1 VKKYCGYSEFFHD
14 AGIAFVMENGDI
26 DFATHSER
34 YSRKKNDPVMH
45 PKLYDMMDTADHV
58 TYYEDYYIR
67 NSTDWH
73 KEYKGGLHNYMSM
86 RNQLHYGSL
95 VHDAF
100 IPHHVSHAANGF
112 YTRPWDDYED
122 TLILS
127 VDGAGEVQSMVIF
140 NHKFEILDEWEIPRS
155 LGYMYSTATSQM
167 GFRWMEDEYV
177 VMGLSAYGEP
187 RFGEELYD
195 WFYGVGTNTLKAW
208 KDGTY
213 SKYSHILHHMLE
225 KGKRE
230 DFAASV
236 QWVTEQV
243 FFDLALKCKEL
254 GAKKLIVTGGCAQN
268 IVAMTKIRPMF
279 EDMHIPI
286 APTDAGSALGAAAH
300 SWARE
305 TGNETGRLNWK
316 SPYLGHN
323 MSVDL
328 NPKQIA
334 KYLTRNKICGV
345 ANGRAEFGPRA
356 LGNRSLLADV
366 RTDTKTTVNKIKRR
380 QEFRPF
386 APAILS
392 EYADQYFEGY
402 MGEYMQ
408 YTSKAKHDYKSV
420 IHVDGTSRVQ
430 IVKPD
435 CESILRKILEEYF
448 ELTGVPMLLNTSL
461 NVRHKPMVN
470 THTHATAF
478 QGKYDTK
485 VFHYLRYS
493 GTVNEQTNKP

>member
-1 VKKYCGYSEFFHD
+1 MKKYCGYSEFFHD

-34 YSRKKNDPVMH
+34 YTRIKNDPMMH
-45 PKLYDMMDTADHV
+45 LKLYDMMDTADHV

-67 NSTDWH
+67 NSTAWH
-73 KEYKGGLHNYMSM
+73 SEYKGGLFNYISLL
-86 RNQLHYGSL
+86 NQQHYDAL

-112 YTRPWDDYED
+112 YTRPWESYED

-127 VDGAGEVQSMVIF
+127 VDGAGEVQSMVIY

-155 LGYMYSTATSQM
+155 LGYMYSDATRHL
-167 GFRWMEDEYV
+167 GFKHLEDEYV
-177 VMGLSAYGEP
+177 VMGMSAYGEP
-187 RFGEELYD
+187 TMGPELYD
-195 WFYGVGTNTLKAW
+195 WFYTIGINTIDAWKSGTYTKYSNTLELLRVRH
-208 KDGTY
+208 G
-213 SKYSHILHHMLE
+213 
-225 KGKRE
+225 RE
-230 DFAASV
+230 NFASSV

-243 FFDLALKCKEL
+243 FLDLALKCKNL

-268 IVAMTKIRPMF
+268 IVAMSMIRPLF
-279 EDMHIPI
+279 EDMHIPV
-286 APTDAGSALGAAAH
+286 APTDAGSALGAAAY
-300 SWARE
+300 SWAHE

-316 SPYLGHN
+316 SPYLGHD

-328 NPKQIA
+328 DPKKIA
-334 KYLTRNKICGV
+334 QYLVDHKVCGV
-345 ANGRAEFGPRA
+345 ANGKAEFGPRA

-366 RTDTKTTVNKIKRR
+366 RTNVKDTVNKIKKR

-392 EYADQYFEGY
+392 EHADQYFEGY

-408 YTSKAKHDYKSV
+408 YTCKAKHDYKSV

-430 IVKPD
+430 LVKPD
-435 CESILRKILEEYF
+435 CTSIIRPILEEYY
-448 ELTGVPMLLNTSL
+448 EMTGVPMLLNTSL
-461 NVRHKPMVN
+461 NVRGKPMVN
-470 THTHATAF
+470 THRNAMGF
-478 QGKYDTK
+478 QEQYKIK
-485 VFHYLRYS
+485 VFHR
-493 GTVNEQTNKP
+493 G

>member
-1 VKKYCGYSEFFHD
+1 
-14 AGIAFVMENGDI
+14 
-26 DFATHSER
+26 
-34 YSRKKNDPVMH
+34 
-45 PKLYDMMDTADHV
+45 
-58 TYYEDYYIR
+58 
-67 NSTDWH
+67 
-73 KEYKGGLHNYMSM
+73 
-86 RNQLHYGSL
+86 
-95 VHDAF
+95 
-100 IPHHVSHAANGF
+100 
-112 YTRPWDDYED
+112 
-122 TLILS
+122 
-127 VDGAGEVQSMVIF
+127 
-140 NHKFEILDEWEIPRS
+140 
-155 LGYMYSTATSQM
+155 
-167 GFRWMEDEYV
+167 MEDEYV

-187 RFGEELYD
+187 CMAQELYD
-195 WFYGVGTNTLKAW
+195 WFYNVETNTIKAW
-208 KDGTY
+208 KNGTY
-213 SKYSHILHHMLE
+213 TKYTDVLNYIE
-225 KGKRE
+225 KKSNKE

-243 FFDLALKCKEL
+243 FFDLALKCKNL

-268 IVAMTKIRPMF
+268 IVAMSMIRPIF
-279 EDMHIPI
+279 EDMHIPV

-334 KYLTRNKICGV
+334 KYLVKHKICGV

-366 RTDTKTTVNKIKRR
+366 RTDVKNTVNKIKRR

-386 APAILS
+386 APAIMS
-392 EYADQYFEGY
+392 EFADQYFEGY

-408 YTSKAKHDYKSV
+408 YTCKAKHDYKSV

-430 IVKPD
+430 LVKPD

-448 ELTGVPMLLNTSL
+448 KLTGVPMLLNTSL
-461 NVRHKPMVN
+461 NVRGKPMVN
-470 THTHATAF
+470 THTHARDF
-478 QGKYDTK
+478 EKQYKTK
-485 VFHYLRYS
+485 VFHEWPGR
-493 GTVNEQTNKP
+493 

>member
-1 VKKYCGYSEFFHD
+1 MKKYCGYSEFFHD

-26 DFATHSER
+26 DFAAHSER
-34 YSRKKNDPVMH
+34 YSRMKNDPRMH
-45 PKLYDMMDTADHV
+45 PKLYEMMDTADHV

-67 NSTDWH
+67 NSTEWH
-73 KEYKGGLHNYMSM
+73 KEYKGGLYNYMSM
-86 RNQLHYGSL
+86 KNQQHYDAL
-95 VHDAF
+95 VHDTY

-155 LGYMYSTATSQM
+155 LGYMYSTATRQL
-167 GFRWMEDEYV
+167 GFKHMEDEYV

-187 RFGEELYD
+187 CMAKELYD
-195 WFYGVGTNTLKAW
+195 WFYSVETNTIRAW
-208 KDGTY
+208 EDGTY
-213 SKYSHILHHMLE
+213 TKYADVLRYIEE
-225 KGKRE
+225 KSNRG

-243 FFDLALKCKEL
+243 FLDLAIKCKNL

-268 IVAMTKIRPMF
+268 IVAMSKIRPMF
-279 EDMHIPI
+279 EDMHIPV

-316 SPYLGHN
+316 SPYLGHDL
-323 MSVDL
+323 SVDL

-334 KYLTRNKICGV
+334 KYLNRNKICGV

-366 RTDTKTTVNKIKRR
+366 RTDLKTTVNQIKRR

-408 YTSKAKHDYKSV
+408 YTCKAKHDYKSV

-430 IVKPD
+430 VVKPD

-448 ELTGVPMLLNTSL
+448 TLTGVPMLLNTSL
-461 NVRHKPMVN
+461 NVRGKPMVN
-470 THTHATAF
+470 THTHARAF
-478 QGKYDTK
+478 EKHYRTK
-485 VFHYLRYS
+485 VFHAWS
-493 GTVNEQTNKP
+493 GK

>member
-1 VKKYCGYSEFFHD
+1 MKKYCGYSEFFHD

-34 YSRKKNDPVMH
+34 YTRIKNDPLMY

-67 NSTDWH
+67 NSTKWH
-73 KEYKGGLHNYMSM
+73 KTYKGGLYNYISM
-86 RNQLHYGSL
+86 KNQQHYDAL
-95 VHDAF
+95 VHDVY
-100 IPHHVSHAANGF
+100 ISHHVSHAANGF
-112 YTRPWDDYED
+112 YTRPWEDYED

-127 VDGAGEVQSMVIF
+127 VDGAGEVQSMVIY

-155 LGYMYSTATSQM
+155 LGYMYSDATRLL
-167 GFRWMEDEYV
+167 GYKHMEDEYV
-177 VMGLSAYGEP
+177 VMGLAAYGEP
-187 RFGEELYD
+187 KMGPELYD
-195 WFYGVGTNTLKAW
+195 WFYGTGTNTLDAW
-208 KDGTY
+208 RSGTY
-213 SKYSHILHHMLE
+213 TKYTKTLQHILD
-225 KGKRE
+225 KCGKN

-236 QWVTEQV
+236 QWVAEQV
-243 FFDLALKCKEL
+243 FLDLALKCKKL

-268 IVAMTKIRPMF
+268 IVSMSMIRPLF

-286 APTDAGSALGAAAH
+286 APNDAGSALGAAAY
-300 SWARE
+300 SWARA

-316 SPYLGHN
+316 SPYLGHD

-328 NPKQIA
+328 DPKKIA
-334 KYLTRNKICGV
+334 QYLVDHKVCGV
-345 ANGRAEFGPRA
+345 ANGKAEFGPRA

-366 RTDTKTTVNKIKRR
+366 RTNVKDTVNKIKKR

-392 EYADQYFEGY
+392 EHADQYFEGY

-408 YTSKAKHDYKSV
+408 YTCKAKHDYKSV

-430 IVKPD
+430 LVKPD
-435 CESILRKILEEYF
+435 CTSILRKILEEYY
-448 ELTGVPMLLNTSL
+448 EMTGVPMLLNTSL
-461 NVRHKPMVN
+461 NIRRQPMVN
-470 THTHATAF
+470 SHSHARHFENT
-478 QGKYDTK
+478 YNTK
-485 VFHYLRYS
+485 VFHI
-493 GTVNEQTNKP
+493 K

>member
-1 VKKYCGYSEFFHD
+1 MKKYCGYSEFFHD

-34 YSRKKNDPVMH
+34 YTRNKNDSRMH

-67 NSTDWH
+67 NSTKWH
-73 KEYKGGLHNYMSM
+73 KTYKGGLANYISM
-86 RNQLHYGSL
+86 KNQMHYDAL
-95 VHDAF
+95 VHDAY

-112 YTRPWDDYED
+112 YTRPWEDYED

-127 VDGAGEVQSMVIF
+127 VDGAGEVQSMVIY

-155 LGYMYSTATSQM
+155 LGYLYSDATRLL
-167 GFRWMEDEYV
+167 GYKHMEDEYV
-177 VMGLSAYGEP
+177 CMGLSAYGEP
-187 RFGEELYD
+187 TMGPELYD
-195 WFYGVGTNTLKAW
+195 WFYRTGTNTLDAW
-208 KDGTY
+208 RAGTY
-213 SKYSHILHHMLE
+213 TRYTKTLQHILD
-225 KGKRE
+225 KCGKE

-243 FFDLALKCKEL
+243 FLDLAIQCKNL

-268 IVAMTKIRPMF
+268 IVAMSMIRPLF

-286 APTDAGSALGAAAH
+286 APNDSGSALGAAAF
-300 SWARE
+300 SWAHE
-305 TGNETGRLNWK
+305 TGNETGRRNWK
-316 SPYLGHN
+316 SPYLGHDMPVN
-323 MSVDL
+323 LD
-328 NPKQIA
+328 PKYIA
-334 KYLTRNKICGV
+334 KYLARHKICGV
-345 ANGRAEFGPRA
+345 ANGKAEFGPRA

-366 RTDTKTTVNKIKRR
+366 RTNVKDTVNKIKNR

-402 MGEYMQ
+402 MGEHMQ
-408 YTSKAKHDYKSV
+408 YACKAKLDYKSV

-430 IVKPD
+430 LVKPD
-435 CESILRKILEEYF
+435 CTSILRKILEEYH
-448 ELTGVPMLLNTSL
+448 EITGVPMLLNTSL
-461 NVRHKPMVN
+461 NVRGMPIVN
-470 THTHATAF
+470 NHSHSHHF
-478 QGKYDTK
+478 ERKYKTK
-485 VFHYLRYS
+485 VFHI
-493 GTVNEQTNKP
+493 K